1 MQFMIVLLFVLSVR
15 LQTSS
20 ETVRHHFS
28 QFGPVLEAIVVHD
41 PVTNR
46 SKQFAFV
53 TFEYA
58 ESADHALRSRGMVI
72 DGRQIE
78 VRLRTSRLSA

>member
-1 MQFMIVLLFVLSVR
+1 
-15 LQTSS
+15 
-20 ETVRHHFS
+20 VRHHFS

-53 TFEYA
+53 TFDYA
-58 ESADHALRSRGMVI
+58 ETADHALRSRGMVI

-78 VRLRTSRLSA
+78 VCCLACFPFTHGFLIEC